1 MAVAGFSSAGLS
13 VFGSVRRV
21 KALRPLRG
29 AFSGLEARSQ
39 ERQTQETRA
48 HYTSRLAPPL
58 SLFSPYELAI
68 RTRTYNAL
76 RLVVAKRTKLP
87 FSLFFRFPEEP

>member
-1 MAVAGFSSAGLS
+1 MAGFSSAGLS

-58 SLFSPYELAI
+58 SLLSLRARNQNADLQ
-68 RTRTYNAL
+68 RTTTRSREANKTAF
-76 RLVVAKRTKLP
+76 
-87 FSLFFRFPEEP
+87 FSLFPIP